1 MQCKSDIIQ
10 ASVLSSQTFV
20 RVVEDGVLETT
31 NVLKML
37 TSLLPNSGKLIPIKY
52 TTITEGIVSIPLLGS
67 AIFQNQFG
75 LKTQHP
81 IIPLLQNQSVNIN
94 DVAHKIVGIFNHH
107 DQQRKEHRRCPI
119 QRLFGLACYH

>member
-1 MQCKSDIIQ
+1 MQIGYYSSECAKLPDVC
-10 ASVLSSQTFV
+10 ASSRRWCFRNDECAKNVDFLAAQLS
-20 RVVEDGVLETT
+20 
-31 NVLKML
+31 
-37 TSLLPNSGKLIPIKY
+37 PIKY